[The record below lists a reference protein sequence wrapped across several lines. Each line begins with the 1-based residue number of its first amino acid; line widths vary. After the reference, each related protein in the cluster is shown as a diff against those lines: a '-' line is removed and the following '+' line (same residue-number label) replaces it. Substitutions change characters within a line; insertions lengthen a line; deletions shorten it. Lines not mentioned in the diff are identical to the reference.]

1 MVNQLFLWAI
11 FNSYF
16 DITRGYWMFHDV
28 SIVVEKDRNFSFLMR
43 KPICL
48 LMSACW
54 LCVCCFIHRTGRFP
68 TSMI

>member
-1 MVNQLFLWAI
+1 
-11 FNSYF
+11 
-16 DITRGYWMFHDV
+16 MFHDV